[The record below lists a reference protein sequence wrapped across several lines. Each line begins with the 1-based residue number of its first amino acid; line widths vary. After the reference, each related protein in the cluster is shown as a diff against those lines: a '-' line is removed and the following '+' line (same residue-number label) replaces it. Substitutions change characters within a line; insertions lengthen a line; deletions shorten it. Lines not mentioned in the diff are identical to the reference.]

1 MGLRAQLLK
10 APIVYE
16 YLTYGLSRPGLAS
29 WLGSE
34 LIGAQPGMRV
44 LDIGCGTAQILE
56 QLPEIEYVGID
67 HNRRYISAAQQRFGS
82 RGAFYLRDVNAF
94 EFTSFGKFDRVLL
107 LGVLHHLSDDEGA
120 RLMVKLAA
128 CLTPTGRLITFDN
141 ALVKGH
147 HPIATA
153 LSKLDRGRYSRSP
166 ESYRRIIESNFA
178 VEKEVIRHDLMRVP
192 YSHAAFIARAMP
204 Q

>member
-1 MGLRAQLLK
+1 
-10 APIVYE
+10 
-16 YLTYGLSRPGLAS
+16 
-29 WLGSE
+29 
-34 LIGAQPGMRV
+34 MRV
-44 LDIGCGTAQILE
+44 LDIGCGTARILE

-94 EFTSFGKFDRVLL
+94 EFTSFGTFDRILL
-107 LGVLHHLSDDEGA
+107 LGVLHHLNDGESIE
-120 RLMVKLAA
+120 LMGKLAT
-128 CLTPTGRLITFDN
+128 CLSPAGRLVTFDN

-166 ESYRRIIESNFA
+166 ENYRRIIESSLT
-178 VEKEVIRHDLMRVP
+178 VEKELVRHDLMRVP
-192 YSHAAFIARAMP
+192 YSHAAFIARAVP